1 MKNKNTRTTLQALY
15 FVFCLLLLFAEPV
28 GPACV
33 LAHIGYFLFVVA
45 NWVALVLFLRKPST
59 PMSRVNQDAR

>member
-1 MKNKNTRTTLQALY
+1 MKNGNIRTTLQALY

-59 PMSRVNQDAR
+59 PVSRANQDAR